1 MPHNS
6 TSRCRRR
13 KSFRRR
19 FRATAVPVPE
29 ATAVPVPEGVNM
41 DACWRAIIN
50 TQQYIDMHKALS
62 DNEILLILLDNAHN
76 YETFQHPDPNSP
88 PRQIFRM
95 YVNYGP
101 QFITDMKR
109 LVETIRDSDGW

>member
-6 TSRCRRR
+6 TSRFRRR
-13 KSFRRR
+13 NSFRRR
-19 FRATAVPVPE
+19 FRATDVPP
-29 ATAVPVPEGVNM
+29 ATAVPVPEGVNL

-50 TQQYIDMHKALS
+50 TQQYIYMRKALS
-62 DNEILLILLDNAHN
+62 DREMLLILLENAQH

-95 YVNYGP
+95 YVKYGP
-101 QFITDMKR
+101 QFITDMRR